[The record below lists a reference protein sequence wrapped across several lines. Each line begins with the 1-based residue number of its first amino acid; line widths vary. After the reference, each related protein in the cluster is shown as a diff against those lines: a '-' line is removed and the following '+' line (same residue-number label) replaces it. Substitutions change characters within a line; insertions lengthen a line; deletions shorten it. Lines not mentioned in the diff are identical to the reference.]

1 MAWKKYFQ
9 EVPQAKKLEK
19 WLKQSNSGTTATSNN
34 QISWLPEVYAG
45 PPNRL
50 ERYSQYEDMDSDSQ
64 ISASLDII
72 AEFCSQVE
80 EKTQVAFEFHYKDEA
95 SESETEIL
103 KEALQQW
110 VTLNEFDFRLWRIV
124 RNTILYGDQFFVRD
138 PETFKWLWVDPYK
151 VEKVIVNEAEGKKPE
166 EYWIKEADLNLQTL
180 SISTHTMTDKAV
192 SLGRNVPVAAG
203 PSPVSSTSTSTSR
216 FTHAQNSMGID
227 ATHMIH
233 FSLNEGLDA
242 NWPFGNSILEPAYK
256 TYKQKSLL
264 EDSILI
270 YRVHRAPE
278 RRVFYIDVGNMPAN
292 RVMAHLDRVKNE
304 INQRRMPSRTGGGQ
318 SVMDSTYNPMSM
330 TEDFFFPQTADG
342 RGSKVETLPGGDNLG
357 QINDLLYFNNALKRS
372 LKVPSSYIPDG
383 PDDGTAVYSDGRATT
398 ALIQEFCFSNY
409 CERLQRF
416 FNKIFDSEF
425 KLFLKNRGF
434 MIEASLFELRLNV
447 PQNFAKYRQIE
458 LDNAQ
463 ISSWASVAESRYIS
477 KRWALK
483 RYLGLNE
490 DEIIENEKM
499 WKQENPT
506 ADEASVTDVMDPS
519 DDLRA
524 FGVRPD
530 APEDLDFGDPEE
542 DFEAEEEMPG
552 GDESPLGGG
561 GVPGSTP
568 PPPLPS

>member
-9 EVPQAKKLEK
+9 DVPQAKKLEK
-19 WLKQSNSGTTATSNN
+19 WLKKSSQSIGATTNN
-34 QISWLPEVYAG
+34 QISFLPEVYAG

-50 ERYSQYEDMDSDSQ
+50 ERYSQYEDMDNDSQ

-72 AEFCSQVE
+72 AEFCTQVE
-80 EKTQVAFEFHYKDEA
+80 EKTQVAFEFHYKDDA

-166 EYWIKEADLNLQTL
+166 EYWIKDADLNLQTL

-192 SLGRNVPVAAG
+192 SLGRNIPVAAG

-227 ATHMIH
+227 AIHMVHI
-233 FSLNEGLDA
+233 SLNEGLDA
-242 NWPFGNSILEPAYK
+242 NWPFGNSILESAYK
-256 TYKQKSLL
+256 TFKQKSLL

-292 RVMAHLDRVKNE
+292 RIMAHLDRVKNE

-330 TEDFFFPQTADG
+330 TEDYFFPQTADG

-398 ALIQEFCFSNY
+398 ALIQEFCFSNF
-409 CERLQRF
+409 CERIQRF
-416 FNKIFDSEF
+416 FNKTFDAEF
-425 KLFLKNRGF
+425 KLFLKNRGY
-434 MIEASLFELRLNV
+434 MIESSLFELRLNV

-458 LDNAQ
+458 LDAAQ
-463 ISSWASVAESRYIS
+463 ISSWASIAESRYIS

-490 DEIIENEKM
+490 DEIVENETM
-499 WKQENPT
+499 WKQENPQAAESSV
-506 ADEASVTDVMDPS
+506 ADAIDPS

-524 FGVRPD
+524 FGVRPEP
-530 APEDLDFGDPEE
+530 PEDLDFSDNEEEELPIDPTTDPE
-542 DFEAEEEMPG
+542 
-552 GDESPLGGG
+552 ESPLGAG
-561 GVPGSTP
+561 GVSGTP
-568 PPPLPS
+568 PPPMAG

>member
-1 MAWKKYFQ
+1 MSWRRHFQ

-19 WLKQSNSGTTATSNN
+19 WLQKSSSSIATASSNN
-34 QISWLPEVYAG
+34 QQSWLPEVYAG
-45 PPNRL
+45 PPNRI
-50 ERYSQYEDMDSDSQ
+50 ERYSQYEEMDNDSQ

-72 AEFCSQVE
+72 AEFCTQVE
-80 EKTQVAFEFHYKDEA
+80 EKTQVAFEFHFKDDA

-166 EYWIKEADLNLQTL
+166 EYWIKDADLNLQTL
-180 SISTHTMTDKAV
+180 SISTHTMTDKAIT
-192 SLGRNVPVAAG
+192 LGRNIPINAG
-203 PSPVSSTSTSTSR
+203 PSPVTDSSFTGR

-227 ATHMIH
+227 AIHMVHI
-233 FSLNEGLDA
+233 SLNEGLDA

-330 TEDFFFPQTADG
+330 TEDYFFPQTADG
-342 RGSKVETLPGGDNLG
+342 RGSRVETLPGGDNLG
-357 QINDLLYFNNALKRS
+357 QINDLHYFNNSLKRS

-398 ALIQEFCFSNY
+398 ALIQEFCFSNF
-409 CERLQRF
+409 CERIQRF
-416 FNKIFDSEF
+416 FNKTFDAEF

-434 MIEASLFELRLNV
+434 QIESSLFELRLNI

-458 LDNAQ
+458 LDSAQ
-463 ISSWASVAESRYIS
+463 ISSWASISEARYIS

-490 DEIIENEKM
+490 DEIVENEKM
-499 WKQENPT
+499 WKQENP
-506 ADEASVTDVMDPS
+506 DASEKTVS
-519 DDLRA
+519 DIIEPTEDLRA
-524 FGVRPD
+524 FGVRPEV
-530 APEDLDFGDPEE
+530 PEDLEFG
-542 DFEAEEEMPG
+542 EEEEVLPGEELPG
-552 GDESPLGGG
+552 GEESPLGG
-561 GVPGSTP
+561 VAAP
-568 PPPLPS
+568 PPPPPAAGG